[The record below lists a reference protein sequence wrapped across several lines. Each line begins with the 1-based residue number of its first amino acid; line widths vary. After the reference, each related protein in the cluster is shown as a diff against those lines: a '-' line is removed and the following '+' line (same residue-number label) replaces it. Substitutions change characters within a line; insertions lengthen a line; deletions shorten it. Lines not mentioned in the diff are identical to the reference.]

1 MICFI
6 TLLMAVVG
14 TFELLHEKLCL
25 CRCEASKDR
34 IFSSLFVSA
43 IGSLAP
49 NRDAH

>member
-6 TLLMAVVG
+6 TLLMAIVG
-14 TFELLHEKLCL
+14 TFELLHEKLWL
-25 CRCEASKDR
+25 CHCEASKDR
-34 IFSSLFVSA
+34 IFSSLFVPT